1 MKFLKQVE
9 SIAYVMAKLSKYVKI
24 KYANFLNFLF
34 AKDSLQIKKV

>member
-9 SIAYVMAKLSKYVKI
+9 SIAYVMVKLSKYVKI

-34 AKDSLQIKKV
+34 TKVSLQIKKV